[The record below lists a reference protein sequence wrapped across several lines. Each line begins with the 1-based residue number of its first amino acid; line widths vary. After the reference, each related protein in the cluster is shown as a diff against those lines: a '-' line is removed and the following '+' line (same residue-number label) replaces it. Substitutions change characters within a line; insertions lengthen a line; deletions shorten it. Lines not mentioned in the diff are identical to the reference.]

1 MVINSLIVGVLR
13 FLMDEV
19 VDQGVSNKEIEL
31 IIGNSKRNFSGI
43 TSTMLQVVSYQKDM
57 IPLRIMGKNNL
68 SNPELAISFSQV
80 VKMCQ
85 NPLSNGKL
93 RIFHARRVDEMIQ
106 GVLLKYL
113 FRAKIKLVF
122 SSAAQRKRARF
133 TCWLTRRM
141 DAVIAMCK
149 ASASHLEFPPNAI
162 IYHGVNTVTY
172 TPSEDKKKAWQSLD
186 LLALNQPKGKLGIA
200 ILGRVRKQKGVH
212 LFVQS
217 CIALLNDYPDYTA
230 VIVGGI
236 SAKHE
241 KFTQELRDS
250 IEHAGLSE
258 RIVFA
263 GEQDFSDIPKI
274 FSSLSLVVALSENE
288 GFGLTILEA
297 MSSGA
302 AVLASEAGAW
312 PEVVREGIDGY
323 IVPVNDLAAVKDKM
337 ALLLSDEVKLTEMGQ
352 SGRERVEAHYSV
364 EREAREL
371 TKFLKSLV

>member
-1 MVINSLIVGVLR
+1 MEEAGN
-13 FLMDEV
+13 
-19 VDQGVSNKEIEL
+19 QNQQEIEL
-31 IIGNSKRNFSGI
+31 IIGNAKRNFSGV

-57 IPLRIMGKNNL
+57 IPLKVMGKNNL
-68 SNPELAISFSQV
+68 TDANMAISFLQV

-85 NPLSNGKL
+85 RPLSNGKY

-122 SSAAQRKRARF
+122 SSAAQRKRAKF

-141 DAVIAMCK
+141 DAVIAMCNG
-149 ASASHLEFPPNAI
+149 SAKYLENPPSTV
-162 IYHGVNTVTY
+162 IYHGVNINTY
-172 TPSEDKKKAWQSLD
+172 KASENKEQAWQ
-186 LLALNQPKGKLGIA
+186 ALNILPPEYPKGKQGIA

-217 CIALLNDYPDYTA
+217 CIELLTQYPDYTA

-236 SAKHE
+236 NSKHK
-241 KFTQELRDS
+241 KFAAQLKQSIDS
-250 IEHAGLSE
+250 AGLSE
-258 RIVFA
+258 RIVFV
-263 GEQDFSDIPKI
+263 GEQQFSDIPKV
-274 FSSLSLVVALSENE
+274 FSSLSLVVALSEQE
-288 GFGLTILEA
+288 GFGLTVLEA

-312 PEVVREGIDGY
+312 PEIIRQGVDGY
-323 IVPVNDLAAVKDKM
+323 VVPVNDLQAVKDKM
-337 ALLLSDEVKLTEMGQ
+337 ALLLSDEEKLAEMGAA
-352 SGRERVEAHYSV
+352 GRGRVEQLYSV

-371 TKFLKSLV
+371 TDFFKTLV

>member
-1 MVINSLIVGVLR
+1 
-13 FLMDEV
+13 MDAV
-19 VDQGVSNKEIEL
+19 VAQEVSNNDIEL

-43 TSTMLQVVSYQKDM
+43 TSTMLQVVSYQKNM

-68 SNPELAISFSQV
+68 SDPALAISFWQV
-80 VKMCQ
+80 VKICQ
-85 NPLSNGKL
+85 RPLSNGKF

-106 GVLLKYL
+106 GVLLKFL

-141 DAVIAMCK
+141 DAVIAMSK
-149 ASASHLEFPPNAI
+149 ASASYLENPPSTV
-162 IYHGVNTVTY
+162 IYHGVNTKTY
-172 TPSEDKKKAWQSLD
+172 TSSEDKELAWQSLD
-186 LLALNQPKGKLGIA
+186 LLPPNQSKGKLGIA

-236 SAKHE
+236 ASKHE
-241 KFTQELRDS
+241 KFAQNLRDS
-250 IEHAGLSE
+250 IAQAGLSE
-258 RIVFA
+258 RIIFT
-263 GEQDFSDIPKI
+263 GEQDFADIPKI

-312 PEVVREGIDGY
+312 SEVVREGIDGY
-323 IVPVNDLAAVKDKM
+323 VVPVNDLTAVKNKM
-337 ALLLSDEVKLTEMGQ
+337 ALLLSDEAKLTQMGL

-364 EREAREL
+364 EREAIEL
-371 TKFLKSLV
+371 TQFLKSLV

>member
-1 MVINSLIVGVLR
+1 
-13 FLMDEV
+13 MDAV
-19 VDQGVSNKEIEL
+19 VNQAVSSTEIEL

-43 TSTMLQVVSYQKDM
+43 TSTMLQVVSYQKHM

-68 SNPELAISFSQV
+68 TDASLAISFWQV

-85 NPLSNGKL
+85 RPLANGKL

-106 GVLLKYL
+106 GVVLKYL

-122 SSAAQRKRARF
+122 SSAAQRKRAKF

-149 ASASHLEFPPNAI
+149 ASASYLDNPPSTI
-162 IYHGVNTVTY
+162 IYHGVNTSAY
-172 TPSEDKKKAWQSLD
+172 TASADKQKAWQALN
-186 LLALNQPKGKLGIA
+186 LLAPSQAKGKRGIA

-217 CIALLNDYPDYTA
+217 CIAILNDYPDYTA

-236 SAKHE
+236 AAKHE
-241 KFTQELRDS
+241 KYTQELRDS
-250 IEHAGLSE
+250 IAQAGLSD
-258 RIVFA
+258 RIIFA
-263 GEQDFSDIPKI
+263 GEQDFADIPKI
-274 FSSLSLVVALSENE
+274 FSSLSLVVALSERE

-297 MSSGA
+297 MSSGV

-312 PEVVREGIDGY
+312 PEVIRQGVDGY
-323 IVPVNDLAAVKDKM
+323 VVPVNDLAAVKDKM
-337 ALLLSDEVKLTEMGQ
+337 ALLLSDETKLAQMGH
-352 SGRERVEAHYSV
+352 SGRQRVEEHYSV
-364 EREAREL
+364 EREAIEL
-371 TKFLKSLV
+371 TRFLKTLV

>member
-1 MVINSLIVGVLR
+1 MDAVLGQ
-13 FLMDEV
+13 EV
-19 VDQGVSNKEIEL
+19 SDKEIEL

-43 TSTMLQVVSYQKDM
+43 TSTMLQVVSYQKEL
-57 IPLRIMGKNNL
+57 IPLRVMGKNNL
-68 SNPELAISFSQV
+68 TDPSLAISFWQV

-85 NPLSNGKL
+85 QPLANGKF

-106 GVLLKYL
+106 AVVLKYL

-122 SSAAQRKRARF
+122 SSAAQRKRAKF

-149 ASASHLEFPPNAI
+149 ASATYLETPPNTI
-162 IYHGVNTVTY
+162 IYHGVNTHIY
-172 TPSEDKKKAWQSLD
+172 NSCGDKQKAWQSLN
-186 LLALNQPKGKLGIA
+186 LLKPAQEKGKHGIA

-217 CIALLNDYPDYTA
+217 CIALLDDYPDYTA

-236 SAKHE
+236 SSKHE
-241 KFTQELRDS
+241 RFTQELRDKVAQ
-250 IEHAGLSE
+250 AGLSE
-258 RIVFA
+258 RVIFT

-312 PEVVREGIDGY
+312 PELIREGVDGY
-323 IVPVNDLAAVKDKM
+323 VVPVNDLTAVTDKM
-337 ALLLSDEVKLTEMGQ
+337 SLLLSDETKLAEMGQ
-352 SGRERVEAHYSV
+352 SGRQRVLEHYSV
-364 EREAREL
+364 EREATEL
-371 TKFLKSLV
+371 THFLKTLV